1 LLPCER
7 VCDHAIP
14 SRPSKKLSITG
25 SYPRFLRA
33 HPVNREYCRRGS
45 KVPITL
51 GMTQASLEA
60 TVSKKALK
68 SLLGGNRP
76 LDAWERNRSLND
88 AIDEAY
94 DLIDISNR
102 EARFALIL
110 MGSLNAFLVLLATQS
125 DLLARLDPQ
134 QRTYLAG
141 LAAVYAI
148 VAVYFVLEA
157 IEALKPGRFRPD
169 LGAWPPSSPDYPKG
183 VRYFEDV
190 VQRDAYSHWHAWQE
204 VRVDQ
209 LNAELAV
216 QLHSLSIKNQVKR
229 ASLRRLYAG
238 LRVMALLVTALICL
252 FVYGAW
258 N

>member
-1 LLPCER
+1 
-7 VCDHAIP
+7 
-14 SRPSKKLSITG
+14 
-25 SYPRFLRA
+25 
-33 HPVNREYCRRGS
+33 
-45 KVPITL
+45 
-51 GMTQASLEA
+51 MTQAADTEPLIG
-60 TVSKKALK
+60 KKALK
-68 SLLGGNRP
+68 RLLDGDRP
-76 LDAWERNRSLND
+76 LDAWERNRALND

-94 DLIDISNR
+94 DQIDINNR

-110 MGSLNAFLVLLATQS
+110 MGGLNAVLVLVATRNE
-125 DLLARLDPQ
+125 LLSALTAR
-134 QRTYLAG
+134 QRTYIGVLA
-141 LAAVYAI
+141 VIYAI

-157 IEALKPGRFRPD
+157 IESLKPGRFRPK
-169 LGAWPPSSPDYPKG
+169 LGTWSPQSPDYPQG

-190 VQRDAYSHWHAWQE
+190 VQRDAQSHWRAWQH

-216 QLHSLSIKNQVKR
+216 QLHSLCIKTEVKR

-238 LRVMALLVTALICL
+238 LRVMTLLISALIGL

>member
-1 LLPCER
+1 
-7 VCDHAIP
+7 
-14 SRPSKKLSITG
+14 
-25 SYPRFLRA
+25 
-33 HPVNREYCRRGS
+33 
-45 KVPITL
+45 
-51 GMTQASLEA
+51 MTQAALDPA
-60 TVSKKALK
+60 TTKKALK
-68 SLLGGNRP
+68 RLLDGDRP

-110 MGSLNAFLVLLATQS
+110 MGSLNAFLVLAATRS
-125 DLLARLDPQ
+125 DWLDQLEPQ
-134 QRTYLAG
+134 QRWLTGILAG
-141 LAAVYAI
+141 IYAV
-148 VAVYFVLEA
+148 VAVYFVFEA
-157 IEALKPGRFRPD
+157 IQALRPGRFRPN
-169 LGAWPPSSPDYPKG
+169 LGSWAPDSHDYPQG

-190 VQRDAYSHWHAWQE
+190 VQRDVQSHWQAWRE

-216 QLHSLSIKNQVKR
+216 QLHSLCVKNQAMR
-229 ASLRRLYAG
+229 TSLRRLYAG
-238 LRVMALLVTALICL
+238 LRVMTVLITALIGL

>member
-1 LLPCER
+1 M
-7 VCDHAIP
+7 
-14 SRPSKKLSITG
+14 S
-25 SYPRFLRA
+25 
-33 HPVNREYCRRGS
+33 
-45 KVPITL
+45 
-51 GMTQASLEA
+51 QAAVEPLI
-60 TVSKKALK
+60 SKKALK
-68 SLLGGNRP
+68 RLLDGDRP

-110 MGSLNAFLVLLATQS
+110 MGSLNAFLVLAATRS
-125 DLLARLDPQ
+125 DWLDQLDAQ
-134 QRTYLAG
+134 QRWLTGILAG
-141 LAAVYAI
+141 VYAV

-157 IEALKPGRFRPD
+157 IQALRPGRFRPN
-169 LGAWPPSSPDYPKG
+169 LGAWSPDSPDYPQG

-190 VQRDAYSHWHAWQE
+190 VQRDVLSHWRAWSE

-216 QLHSLSIKNQVKR
+216 QLHSLCIKNQATR
-229 ASLRRLYAG
+229 TSLRRLYSG
-238 LRVMALLVTALICL
+238 LRVMTLLITALIAL

>member
-1 LLPCER
+1 MEP
-7 VCDHAIP
+7 AI
-14 SRPSKKLSITG
+14 G
-25 SYPRFLRA
+25 
-33 HPVNREYCRRGS
+33 
-45 KVPITL
+45 
-51 GMTQASLEA
+51 
-60 TVSKKALK
+60 KKALK
-68 SLLGGNRP
+68 RLLDGDRP

-94 DLIDISNR
+94 DQLDINNR

-110 MGSLNAFLVLLATQS
+110 MGGLNAFLVVAATRSELLSALS
-125 DLLARLDPQ
+125 GR
-134 QRTYLAG
+134 QRSAIG
-141 LAAVYAI
+141 ILAAVYAV

-157 IEALKPGRFRPD
+157 IESLKPGRFRPK
-169 LGAWPPSSPDYPKG
+169 LGGWSPQSSDYPQG

-190 VQRDAYSHWHAWQE
+190 VQRDVQSHWRAWQQ

-216 QLHSLSIKNQVKR
+216 QLHSLCLKTAVKR

-238 LRVMALLVTALICL
+238 LRIMTLLISALIVL
-252 FVYGAW
+252 LVYGAW

>member
-1 LLPCER
+1 MSQA
-7 VCDHAIP
+7 AIE
-14 SRPSKKLSITG
+14 
-25 SYPRFLRA
+25 
-33 HPVNREYCRRGS
+33 PV
-45 KVPITL
+45 L
-51 GMTQASLEA
+51 G
-60 TVSKKALK
+60 KKALK
-68 SLLGGNRP
+68 RLLDGDRP

-110 MGSLNAFLVLLATQS
+110 MGSLNAFLVLVATRS
-125 DLLARLDPQ
+125 DLLDQLDPPQ
-134 QRTYLAG
+134 KWFMGILAG
-141 LAAVYAI
+141 VYAV
-148 VAVYFVLEA
+148 VAVYFVFEA
-157 IEALKPGRFRPD
+157 IQALRPGRFRPH
-169 LGAWPPSSPDYPKG
+169 LGNWSPDSHDYPQG

-190 VQRDAYSHWHAWQE
+190 VQRDVQSHWRAWRE

-216 QLHSLSIKNQVKR
+216 QLHSLCIKNQATR
-229 ASLRRLYAG
+229 TSLRRLYAG
-238 LRVMALLVTALICL
+238 LRVMTLLISALICL